1 MEVLL
6 VLLEIIPLIVIEVR
20 MIHGREII
28 LVEEELDYRRSNM
41 LVRFWMI
48 ST

>member
-1 MEVLL
+1 MMEA
-6 VLLEIIPLIVIEVR
+6 LLEMMPLSEEL
-20 MIHGREII
+20 MIHGREIVM
-28 LVEEELDYRRSNM
+28 VEEELDYRQSSM